1 MLLLGMSGHGR
12 SLSLGLRPGCGMP
25 WCGMPQRGLTGTRT
39 GSPGSGRATGMTF
52 SSRTFWELVESP
64 QQAGSGGL
72 SIWDAARFSR
82 PLLPGGWRGCCVN
95 RGLTAP
101 WWVAGV
107 LREQGVSLLPGGW
120 WRLPTRGSHCSL
132 PLQALLCSCFI
143 PFYSGLIPPCFRG
156 EVSLGA
162 MPAWGRALYSLLG
175 RYRTLPRRGHSS
187 AFGIESQKPQRA
199 LECDSMQMMCAPAGC
214 CVALGAMGRG
224 VRLEWRCLVG
234 RLGSR
239 C

>member
-107 LREQGVSLLPGGW
+107 LREQGSHWWVVAAAYTRISLLPASAGPAVLLFHPFLL
-120 WRLPTRGSHCSL
+120 RPHP
-132 PLQALLCSCFI
+132 PLLQR
-143 PFYSGLIPPCFRG
+143 RG
-156 EVSLGA
+156 ESGGYASLGA
-162 MPAWGRALYSLLG
+162 
-175 RYRTLPRRGHSS
+175 
-187 AFGIESQKPQRA
+187 
-199 LECDSMQMMCAPAGC
+199 
-214 CVALGAMGRG
+214 
-224 VRLEWRCLVG
+224 CLVLTAG
-234 RLGSR
+234 EIQDPAPTWALFSLWHREPEAAESTGM
-239 C
+239 